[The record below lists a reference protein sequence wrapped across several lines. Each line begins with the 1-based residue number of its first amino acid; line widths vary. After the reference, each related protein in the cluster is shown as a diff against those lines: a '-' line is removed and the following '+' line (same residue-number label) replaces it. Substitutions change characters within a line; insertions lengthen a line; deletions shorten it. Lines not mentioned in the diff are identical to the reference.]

1 MLTKEE
7 IKEFLSKDLFEESFL
22 GEIPDEA
29 RYELLSKF
37 VDVIYLRFINK
48 LTELLPEEVAERLEN
63 DLKEQNIDDFQSL
76 VEEYVPN
83 YNEVLEEIIAEEKK
97 MLLEVLKK

>member
-1 MLTKEE
+1 LK
-7 IKEFLSKDLFEESFL
+7 KVFL

-48 LTELLPEEVAERLEN
+48 LTELLPEEVAEKLEK